1 MYTAESGSTY
11 YTAQD
16 VLESIEHTSCDT
28 EEESGG
34 SEALE
39 ELLNL
44 MNEKDK
50 EDNVKDEN
58 ARQSDCSETSDDQDV
73 REMPED
79 ELTLN
84 AADVDCIVLPM
95 EVSELLNNF
104 PSWQMA
110 CLINY
115 PVFIKGL
122 HEVICVADFGYKVLI
137 NMVTS
142 EQKKN
147 IVKRLYALG
156 IMVIPHHS
164 RYILTTSRM
173 SVGLHVLARGLMGGG
188 LRLVY
193 LAVYGMKIP
202 LYEVRFYIL

>member
-1 MYTAESGSTY
+1 
-11 YTAQD
+11 
-16 VLESIEHTSCDT
+16 
-28 EEESGG
+28 
-34 SEALE
+34 
-39 ELLNL
+39 

-58 ARQSDCSETSDDQDV
+58 ARQSDCSE
-73 REMPED
+73 D

-84 AADVDCIVLPM
+84 AADVDCIVLSM

-104 PSWQMA
+104 PSWQMS

-142 EQKKN
+142 EQKN

-173 SVGLHVLARGLMGGG
+173 SVGLHVLARGLIGGG

-202 LYEVRFYIL
+202 LYKVRFLHSVKKPPNPPPTQFDVGMNVDCSFIPLFKMAPKAGYTQCF